1 MDGQTDRQPA
11 SQPVTVLLMVIL
23 DDRMASG
30 FSSFTCLCLLISP
43 QQSQRLF
50 SKDELEVL
58 CKIHYVCV
66 ISKNKLLSA
75 GSAFAS
81 DLEKISLK
89 LFLFYLVPALDFSSV
104 TTQHSIWFVLL
115 SPFLPLQSV
124 FWCYFRHES
133 NPPFSSLTQLPG
145 SCFSP
150 SLPSEQMMLLLVS
163 PGEI

>member
-30 FSSFTCLCLLISP
+30 FSSFPCLCLLISP

-58 CKIHYVCV
+58 CKINYVSV
-66 ISKNKLLSA
+66 IGKNKLLSA

-89 LFLFYLVPALDFSSV
+89 LCFSILSLRWASPQLPLNTQFGLSSCLRSCLSSLSSV
-104 TTQHSIWFVLL
+104 LFQSRRGTNQIHHSHL
-115 SPFLPLQSV
+115 
-124 FWCYFRHES
+124 
-133 NPPFSSLTQLPG
+133 
-145 SCFSP
+145 
-150 SLPSEQMMLLLVS
+150 
-163 PGEI
+163 

>member
-1 MDGQTDRQPA
+1 MDGWTDRQAA

-30 FSSFTCLCLLISP
+30 FSFTCLCLLISP

-58 CKIHYVCV
+58 CKINYVSV
-66 ISKNKLLSA
+66 IGKNKLLSA

-89 LFLFYLVPALDFSSV
+89 LCLFYLVPAMGFSSV

-124 FWCYFRHES
+124 
-133 NPPFSSLTQLPG
+133 SSVLFQ
-145 SCFSP
+145 SR
-150 SLPSEQMMLLLVS
+150 
-163 PGEI
+163 